1 MTYLSSQPRFGEA
14 PISPTLDEL
23 IKFLQESIAPGIVR
37 VMISESGEALPCV
50 CTRQHPN
57 NLYSGITHPLAFEI
71 EPVPSCPLLSQGV
84 WTILCERGATPQANG
99 EILCAVASVAGLGSL
114 AVQAEISH
122 FARQDFRYR
131 RFCCRAL
138 HLALLSAINLME
150 GQRALER
157 VHERDEQVRH
167 LVHSNAL
174 ARKEERE
181 RLSRQLH
188 DSVIQSMVS
197 AFHMVEAIREM
208 GTHEPEHAAVLQIAE
223 GLLSQT
229 IREIRGIINVLHTAT
244 PEPEIHDR

>member
-1 MTYLSSQPRFGEA
+1 MTYLNSHPRLGEA
-14 PISPTLDEL
+14 PVSPTLDDL
-23 IKFLQESIAPGIVR
+23 IKFLQESIGPGIVR

-71 EPVPSCPLLSQGV
+71 EPVPSCTLLSQNV
-84 WTILCERGATPQANG
+84 WTILCERGSTPQANG
-99 EILCAVASVAGLGSL
+99 EILCAIASVEGLGSL

-181 RLSRQLH
+181 SLSLQLH
-188 DSVIQSMVS
+188 DGVIQSMIS
-197 AFHMVEAIREM
+197 AFHMVEAVREM
-208 GTHEPEHAAVLQIAE
+208 GTQKPGQTAVLQRAE
-223 GLLSQT
+223 DVLSQA
-229 IREIRGIINVLHTAT
+229 IREIREVINALHTST
-244 PEPEIHDR
+244 SGQEMHDR